1 MDDERHK
8 RFIATADAFNLLV
21 EVVHR
26 LRAPGGCPW
35 DRKQT
40 PKSLKQYVIEEA
52 YEVIDAIDAGETEAL
67 KEELGDLILQ
77 VVLQAEIAKETGRF
91 AIEDVLQSISRKLVH
106 RHPHVF
112 GETQVSGA
120 EEVISNWEKLK
131 QKEKKD
137 RGLLDRLPRHLP
149 ALQMAGRIGEKARRV
164 GFDWPNAKSV
174 REKVT
179 EELLEADEAA
189 AGGDQEAITHE
200 IGDLLFAVAQW
211 ARHLGVQPEEA
222 LRHCAAR
229 FKDRFRTMEKSA
241 KKSGK
246 MLEEMPIETL
256 EGLWQE
262 AKKR

>member
-112 GETQVSGA
+112 GETQVSG
-120 EEVISNWEKLK
+120 SP
-131 QKEKKD
+131 
-137 RGLLDRLPRHLP
+137 G
-149 ALQMAGRIGEKARRV
+149 
-164 GFDWPNAKSV
+164 
-174 REKVT
+174 
-179 EELLEADEAA
+179 
-189 AGGDQEAITHE
+189 
-200 IGDLLFAVAQW
+200 
-211 ARHLGVQPEEA
+211 
-222 LRHCAAR
+222 
-229 FKDRFRTMEKSA
+229 
-241 KKSGK
+241 
-246 MLEEMPIETL
+246 
-256 EGLWQE
+256 
-262 AKKR
+262 